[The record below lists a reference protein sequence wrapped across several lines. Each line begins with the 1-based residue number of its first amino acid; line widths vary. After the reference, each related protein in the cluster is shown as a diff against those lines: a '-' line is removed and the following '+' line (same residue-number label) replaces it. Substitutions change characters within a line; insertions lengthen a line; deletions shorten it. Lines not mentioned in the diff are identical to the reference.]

1 MDDSERNSFVLE
13 IVKKLQTDNIS
24 PDEHDPVVLERY
36 FNFAATELKIEIST
50 VKEIVNEAFLYLK
63 MQQTTDI
70 DPVKE
75 AIGLLQVLVNSN

>member
-13 IVKKLQTDNIS
+13 IVEKLQSDNIS
-24 PDEHDPVVLERY
+24 PDEHYPEILKRY
-36 FNFAATELKIEIST
+36 FNFASTELKIEIAS

-70 DPVKE
+70 DPVK
-75 AIGLLQVLVNSN
+75 AGDRFAAGFS

>member
-13 IVKKLQTDNIS
+13 IVKKLQSDNIS
-24 PDEHDPVVLERY
+24 PDEHDPEILKRY
-36 FNFAATELKIEIST
+36 FNFASIELKIEIAS

-75 AIGLLQVLVNSN
+75 GDRFAAGFS

>member
-1 MDDSERNSFVLE
+1 MDDSERNSLVLE

-75 AIGLLQVLVNSN
+75 GDRFAAGFS

>member
-24 PDEHDPVVLERY
+24 PDEHDPVVLEQY
-36 FNFAATELKIEIST
+36 FNFAATELKIEISA

-75 AIGLLQVLVNSN
+75 GDRFAAGFS

>member
-24 PDEHDPVVLERY
+24 PDEHDPVVLKRY
-36 FNFAATELKIEIST
+36 FNFAATELKIEISA

-75 AIGLLQVLVNSN
+75 GDRFAAGFS

>member
-13 IVKKLQTDNIS
+13 IVKKLQTDNFS
-24 PDEHDPVVLERY
+24 PDEHVPVVLERY
-36 FNFAATELKIEIST
+36 FNFAATELKIEISA

-75 AIGLLQVLVNSN
+75 GDRFAAGFS